1 MSSCSYSL
9 AVTLLGRIGQ
19 VYHFRSVKPPYWK
32 KPLPWMKSRRKTL
45 IHDIRRSTQ
54 NKCYSENVCRHILF
68 GFKSYYVLKRV
79 FSQRLKNIWQQ
90 LKWCI
95 SETTTNKWWCF
106 KSNWRQIRIH
116 RGWLIDFRVIYV
128 WKYNVGL
135 IVLIDAGTKSAALG
149 VKCNSGF
156 WFLVGYYIFL
166 RTFMFKEK
174 VLKIKKK
181 EKINIVIEVG
191 KKYLPPNRFH
201 L

>member
-1 MSSCSYSL
+1 M
-9 AVTLLGRIGQ
+9 
-19 VYHFRSVKPPYWK
+19 
-32 KPLPWMKSRRKTL
+32 
-45 IHDIRRSTQ
+45 
-54 NKCYSENVCRHILF
+54 CRHILF

-79 FSQRLKNIWQQ
+79 FSQRLKNIWQD

-95 SETTTNKWWCF
+95 SETTTNKWWCI

-166 RTFMFKEK
+166 PTFMFKEK
-174 VLKIKKK
+174 VLKIKKWK
-181 EKINIVIEVG
+181 DKHRNRGG
-191 KKYLPPNRFH
+191 KKVPSTQSISSLDGSTWTDLIGCIHSIYLYIY
-201 L
+201 